1 MSVHTEFLN
10 ESICVVVPS
19 FLKPHYLQIIL
30 CPAWHKCTPAV
41 FWGVNVVLSNNGL
54 IYLTYI
60 EIKFCYGSKIYMNFR
75 ITNSGFNLLILLS
88 IKLNNRMSN
97 SFLKHLFY
105 LYFMYFE
112 IIFHWV
118 LNTLVFTCLITSNH
132 NTQFSAKIHGIRI
145 SLFVNVTSNRKCIF
159 CIRSIIAIKN
169 IWFVKDMLL
178 HNHL

>member
-30 CPAWHKCTPAV
+30 CPAWRKCTPAV

-60 EIKFCYGSKIYMNFR
+60 KIKFCYRCKFDTNITHIYIAISNNVKR
-75 ITNSGFNLLILLS
+75 IYQINY
-88 IKLNNRMSN
+88 
-97 SFLKHLFY
+97 FLKHLSC
-105 LYFMYFE
+105 LYFMQSE